1 MKNNKKKNGKKILL
15 TLLALLIIIFI
26 VFLYALFIGSK
37 GLKVKEYKL
46 EITNLPKE
54 YHGLKIAH
62 ISDIHY
68 GETINK
74 NELKNLKDKVNSLK
88 PDIIVFTGDISTDGL
103 NKKQIEEVSKIMSEM
118 KASIG
123 KYAINGN
130 HDYKFKKWDILIDN
144 SGFTNLNDTFEIIY
158 KNESQPIMI
167 SGISTNLYGTKNIKD
182 KIEPIMDYLN
192 SFGENSTNEP
202 VYSILLLHEPDFIEE
217 IDYNK
222 FDLVLSGHSHNGQVR
237 IPFIG
242 ALYTPVG
249 AKKYYDEYYKI
260 DNTDLYI
267 SSGVGTTLLGVR
279 LFNKPSFNFY
289 RITTK

>member
-1 MKNNKKKNGKKILL
+1 MKNNKKKNGKKFLL

>member
-1 MKNNKKKNGKKILL
+1 MKKGKKIFLVLL
-15 TLLALLIIIFI
+15 TLFLIIFV

-37 GLKVKEYKL
+37 GLKVKEYKI
-46 EITNLPKE
+46 EISNLPKE

-74 NELKNLKDKVNSLK
+74 KELENLKNKVNSLK
-88 PDIIVFTGDISTDGL
+88 PDLIFFTGDISTNGL
-103 NKKQIEEVSKIMSEM
+103 NNKQIEEVSKIMSKM

-130 HDYKFKKWDILIDN
+130 HDYKFKKWDILIEN

-158 KNESQPIMI
+158 KNESDPIII

-182 KIEPIMDYLN
+182 KIEPITDYLN
-192 SFGENSTNEP
+192 SFGENSSNEP
-202 VYSILLLHEPDFIEE
+202 IYSILLLHEPDFIDE

-237 IPFIG
+237 VPFIG
-242 ALYTPVG
+242 ALYTPIG
-249 AKKYYDEYYKI
+249 AKKYYDEYYRI

-279 LFNKPSFNFY
+279 LFNRPSFNFY

>member
-1 MKNNKKKNGKKILL
+1 MKNKKKKNWKNVILV
-15 TLLALLIIIFI
+15 LLALLLIIFI

-46 EITNLPKE
+46 EIANLPEE

-74 NELKNLKDKVNSLK
+74 KELKKLKDKVNSLK
-88 PDIIVFTGDISTDGL
+88 PDIIVFTGDISTNGL
-103 NKKQIEEVSKIMSEM
+103 NKKQIEEVSQIMSEM

-158 KNESQPIMI
+158 KNESQPIML
-167 SGISTNLYGTKNIKD
+167 SGISTNLYGNKNIKD

-192 SFGENSTNEP
+192 SFDENSTNEP
-202 VYSILLLHEPDFIEE
+202 IYSILLLHEPDFIED

-237 IPFIG
+237 LPFIG

-279 LFNKPSFNFY
+279 LFNRPSFNFY